1 MGPLQPERPLFCAAR
16 ASALLLVVI
25 AILIGPL
32 TALLAIRTALL
43 LLLLFATLFFVALLL
58 LIGFLVSHLLSPD
71 ATAGA
76 RDTGPTLCTGGVLRA
91 QPGLSFR
98 RGDGATNI

>member
-1 MGPLQPERPLFCAAR
+1 M
-16 ASALLLVVI
+16 SALLLVV
-25 AILIGPL
+25 AVLIGPL
-32 TALLAIRTALL
+32 TTLLAIRAALL

-76 RDTGPTLCTGGVLRA
+76 RDTRATLRTGGMLRA

-98 RGDGATNI
+98 RGDGATNILSLRQPMRL